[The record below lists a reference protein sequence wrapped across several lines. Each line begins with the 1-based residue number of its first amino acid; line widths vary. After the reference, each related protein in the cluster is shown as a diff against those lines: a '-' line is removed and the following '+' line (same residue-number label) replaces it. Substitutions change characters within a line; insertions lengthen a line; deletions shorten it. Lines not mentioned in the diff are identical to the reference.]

1 MIQVAHHQLYN
12 PNITM
17 HLFISHDND
26 TGCHTT
32 NSTILIL
39 QCIYLLHMIMIQVA
53 HHQLYNPNITMHLFT
68 SHDNDTGC
76 TPPTLQS

>member
-17 HLFISHDND
+17 HI
-26 TGCHTT
+26 
-32 NSTILIL
+32 
-39 QCIYLLHMIMIQVA
+39 
-53 HHQLYNPNITMHLFT
+53 FT